1 MSDLN
6 TEAPSEKQSFE
17 GGRQRRL
24 QSNASA
30 PARHREGCARSPRRM
45 RDSGVEWLG
54 VVPEEWRI
62 GYLFQQVRQVK
73 CLNEGLVEKNLLSLS
88 YGKIKRRN
96 IDAVGG
102 LLPASFEGYNRIEPG
117 DIVLR
122 LTDLQNDQHSLR
134 TGLSHEK
141 GIVTSAYL
149 TVRPADGSNSAYL
162 HYALYGFDV
171 VKGFY
176 GMGAG
181 VRQGITYGDVKLL
194 KLPVPPLPE
203 QRAIAAYLDE
213 RCARIDAMV
222 ADAKKLIEEYKAW
235 KSSLIFEAVTGKRDV
250 KSEALR
256 VKSELR
262 DSGVEWIGVV
272 PEGWRVSRFKYI
284 LRNSLQ
290 YGASESGIPFDKAL
304 PRYIR
309 ITDITLDGKL
319 KDDGRL
325 SLTEETASEYILN
338 DLDILLARSGATV
351 GKAFLYRSRFGR
363 SAFAGYL
370 IRAIIDPL
378 KADPLFAHYTMQG
391 VGYENWKSSIAVS
404 ATIQNIGADKYN
416 EYQLPLPSLPEQRAI
431 AAYLDWKCAAID
443 RVVAEKEG
451 LIADLEQYKK
461 SLIFEC
467 VTGKREV
474 A

>member
-30 PARHREGCARSPRRM
+30 PARHREGCAHSPRRM

-181 VRQGITYGDVKLL
+181 VRQGLTYGDVKLL

-213 RCARIDAMV
+213 RCAKIDAMV

-235 KSSLIFEAVTGKRDV
+235 KASLIFEAVTGKVDV
-250 KSEALR
+250 GVGGRCRCRKM
-256 VKSELR
+256 R
-262 DSGVEWIGVV
+262 DSGVEWIGQV
-272 PEGWRVSRFKYI
+272 PVGWRVEKLSHRFSVQLGKMLDSSKISGQCLVPY
-284 LRNSLQ
+284 LRNQDVQWGRVNNSNLPLMDVFMEERTKFSAIKGDLLVCEGGEIGRAALWNGDEPVFFQ
-290 YGASESGIPFDKAL
+290 KAVMRLRPLSIAKDCAEWMYYNMFASTSQHAYDTATGRATIAHLPAEKLLASKFPF
-304 PRYIR
+304 PP
-309 ITDITLDGKL
+309 
-319 KDDGRL
+319 
-325 SLTEETASEYILN
+325 LTE
-338 DLDILLARSGATV
+338 
-351 GKAFLYRSRFGR
+351 
-363 SAFAGYL
+363 
-370 IRAIIDPL
+370 
-378 KADPLFAHYTMQG
+378 
-391 VGYENWKSSIAVS
+391 
-404 ATIQNIGADKYN
+404 
-416 EYQLPLPSLPEQRAI
+416 QRVI
-431 AAYLDWKCAAID
+431 AAYLDRKCAAID

>member
-6 TEAPSEKQSFE
+6 TEAQ
-17 GGRQRRL
+17 
-24 QSNASA
+24 
-30 PARHREGCARSPRRM
+30 RHREGCARSPRRM

-54 VVPEEWRI
+54 VVPEEWPVERLQWRLAEIVVKNDPIKTDNVLSLTIDRGVIPYSEKGNVGNKSKEDLSQYKVAYVDTIVANSMNILIGAVGLSKYEGCVSPVYYVFRAKEGNSIKYFGYLFQMPSFQKELRRFANGILEIRLRVSADDILKRQLAIPPLAEQRAIAAYLDERCAKIDAMVADAKKLIEEYKAWKASLIFEAVTGKREVMSEELRVKSELRDAGVEWIGAVPEGWRI
-62 GYLFQQVRQVK
+62 GCLFQQVRQVK

-181 VRQGITYGDVKLL
+181 VRQGLTYGDVKLL
-194 KLPVPPLPE
+194 KLPIPPLDE
-203 QRAIAAYLDE
+203 QRAIAAYLD
-213 RCARIDAMV
+213 R
-222 ADAKKLIEEYKAW
+222 
-235 KSSLIFEAVTGKRDV
+235 
-250 KSEALR
+250 
-256 VKSELR
+256 
-262 DSGVEWIGVV
+262 
-272 PEGWRVSRFKYI
+272 
-284 LRNSLQ
+284 
-290 YGASESGIPFDKAL
+290 
-304 PRYIR
+304 
-309 ITDITLDGKL
+309 
-319 KDDGRL
+319 
-325 SLTEETASEYILN
+325 
-338 DLDILLARSGATV
+338 
-351 GKAFLYRSRFGR
+351 
-363 SAFAGYL
+363 
-370 IRAIIDPL
+370 
-378 KADPLFAHYTMQG
+378 
-391 VGYENWKSSIAVS
+391 
-404 ATIQNIGADKYN
+404 
-416 EYQLPLPSLPEQRAI
+416 
-431 AAYLDWKCAAID
+431 KCAAID

-467 VTGKREV
+467 VTGKREL